1 MEGTRQTVVIVAGA
15 QRAQRGLGGQLLL
28 FQQLCDESGG
38 GGDTGGDLAAPLRVL
53 LGHDLGVV
61 AVQNHNGKTR
71 FVQRLGAHFGLLT
84 DFLGVAHQVAQHHAG
99 GRLIGKNLGG
109 NARLCQQRQ
118 QMLRH
123 FRNLDGGDFA
133 DVHQNVSAVLTVG
146 GLLHTVDVAGGLH
159 VFDQIHDALRSD
171 LADHGFGAGFPDE
184 QRRLIAGGAVIGA
197 GVAQQALVHGLTHIL
212 VKLLCLLVDHA
223 QQQALGA
230 GGVQFLT
237 GLVLDR
243 AQMAAHPAEAAL
255 FRMMQGILTNHIVTS
270 YPFLTDPACR
280 GS

>member
-1 MEGTRQTVVIVAGA
+1 M
-15 QRAQRGLGGQLLL
+15 
-28 FQQLCDESGG
+28 
-38 GGDTGGDLAAPLRVL
+38 
-53 LGHDLGVV
+53 
-61 AVQNHNGKTR
+61 
-71 FVQRLGAHFGLLT
+71 
-84 DFLGVAHQVAQHHAG
+84 
-99 GRLIGKNLGG
+99 
-109 NARLCQQRQ
+109 
-118 QMLRH
+118 
-123 FRNLDGGDFA
+123 
-133 DVHQNVSAVLTVG
+133 
-146 GLLHTVDVAGGLH
+146 
-159 VFDQIHDALRSD
+159 
-171 LADHGFGAGFPDE
+171 PDE

>member
-1 MEGTRQTVVIVAGA
+1 MQRRVEKTDGDGAALHCLVDCLEVALLHRLKLRQSLFALLGGLGDDHFAHRLDTVGFKEHMLGTAKTNALCAEGKCLRGIVRGIGVGTHIENAELVCPVHQAVKVAGNCGSS
-15 QRAQRGLGGQLLL
+15 RLDL
-28 FQQLCDESGG
+28 F
-38 GGDTGGDLAAPLRVL
+38 
-53 LGHDLGVV
+53 
-61 AVQNHNGKTR
+61 
-71 FVQRLGAHFGLLT
+71 
-84 DFLGVAHQVAQHHAG
+84 
-99 GRLIGKNLGG
+99 
-109 NARLCQQRQ
+109 
-118 QMLRH
+118 
-123 FRNLDGGDFA
+123 
-133 DVHQNVSAVLTVG
+133 
-146 GLLHTVDVAGGLH
+146 TVDVAGGLH